1 MGRAKIISIS
11 RKTKIVLKKHNSNNY
26 ISDLIKTKVKVET
39 EYLSRIGLDFL
50 LLDDPPIRF
59 DKDLKELSFCP
70 QDIDGEDKFE
80 VEWKV
85 KKVRQFQS
93 PTIVLIKIMTKDM
106 DSPDVTR
113 FRRKNITIEVQDEAS

>member
-59 DKDLKELSFCP
+59 DKDLKELSFGP